1 MSCGL
6 NKAGDRGRVSHKEK
20 GISEMPIARSLDHMN
35 MILERFAQR
44 EDRHLMFQHIQEF
57 QEAGHL
63 DDNCEYCLG
72 MLRLVGGASDA
83 ELDHVRHVSKEI
95 RERVRAAIVDG
106 VKARCSVRFIIMP
119 TNDTEET
126 VAAEFLPMPPLNLD
140 TMVIT
145 FNVPARKKITFNAPP
160 ERAWCQ

>member
-1 MSCGL
+1 
-6 NKAGDRGRVSHKEK
+6 
-20 GISEMPIARSLDHMN
+20 MPIARSLGPMN
-35 MILERFAQR
+35 MILERFAHR

-57 QEAGHL
+57 QETGHL

-72 MLRLVGGASDA
+72 MLRLVGGATDA

-95 RERVRAAIVDG
+95 RERVRAAIVEG
-106 VKARCSVRFIIMP
+106 VRARCSVRFIIMP

-126 VAAEFLPMPPLNLD
+126 VTAELLPMPPLNLD

-145 FNVPARKKITFNAPP
+145 FNVPVREKVTA
-160 ERAWCQ
+160 

>member
-1 MSCGL
+1 
-6 NKAGDRGRVSHKEK
+6 
-20 GISEMPIARSLDHMN
+20 MPIARSLDHMN

-57 QEAGHL
+57 QEVGHL
-63 DDNCEYCLG
+63 DDNCGYCLG
-72 MLRLVGGASDA
+72 MLRLVGGATDA
-83 ELDHVRHVSKEI
+83 ELDHVRHVSKDI

-106 VKARCSVRFIIMP
+106 VKAGCSVRFIIMP
-119 TNDTEET
+119 TEEDEET
-126 VAAEFLPMPPLNLD
+126 VTAELLPMPPLYLD

-160 ERAWCQ
+160 AMAWCE

>member
-1 MSCGL
+1 
-6 NKAGDRGRVSHKEK
+6 
-20 GISEMPIARSLDHMN
+20 MPIARSLDHMN

-106 VKARCSVRFIIMP
+106 VKAHRSVRFIIMP
-119 TNDTEET
+119 TEEDEET
-126 VAAEFLPMPPLNLD
+126 VTAELLPMPPLYLD

-145 FNVPARKKITFNAPP
+145 FNVPVREKITFNAPP
-160 ERAWCQ
+160 AMAWCE